1 MSSKRLNF
9 AGLCSCVMLLFASSH
24 MLAQGGGGTMQCV
37 PKPDMLDGQKVFRLA
52 SKLAQFPGGDMAMMQ
67 YIQYNF
73 KHSAGK
79 NQTQKSILLTFVV
92 DTLGKVREFCIEK
105 KRSSN
110 LDEHSMKEIR
120 RVFESMPR
128 WEPAVTNGRKTYMRL
143 VMPLQLV
150 LD

>member
-1 MSSKRLNF
+1 MQPIRLTLSVLIF
-9 AGLCSCVMLLFASSH
+9 CSIALAVPCYVI
-24 MLAQGGGGTMQCV
+24 AQGGGGTLQCI

-52 SKLAQFPGGDMAMMQ
+52 SKLAQYPGGEVAMMQ
-67 YIQYNF
+67 FIQTNF

-79 NQTQKSILLTFVV
+79 NQTQKSILVTFVV
-92 DTLGKVREFCIEK
+92 DTLGKVREVCIEK

-120 RVFESMPR
+120 EVFESMPR
-128 WEPAVTNGRKTYMRL
+128 WDPAVTNGRKTYMRL
-143 VMPLQLV
+143 VMPVQLI

>member
-1 MSSKRLNF
+1 
-9 AGLCSCVMLLFASSH
+9 
-24 MLAQGGGGTMQCV
+24 
-37 PKPDMLDGQKVFRLA
+37 
-52 SKLAQFPGGDMAMMQ
+52 
-67 YIQYNF
+67 
-73 KHSAGK
+73 
-79 NQTQKSILLTFVV
+79 
-92 DTLGKVREFCIEK
+92 VREFCIEK

-110 LDEHSMKEIR
+110 LDEQSMKEIR